1 MKRLARER
9 YSCLFGE
16 TQVKLLCILFV
27 IGHGLIHLMG
37 PAKAFGWAELPQ
49 LKQPISKTMAI
60 VWTLAA
66 AAMLATAGSI
76 LIWPQGW
83 WVVGALA
90 VVFSQAA
97 IVSAWSD
104 AKYGTIANA
113 ALLVGVVWGY
123 LANRIA
129 VG

>member
-1 MKRLARER
+1 M
-9 YSCLFGE
+9 
-16 TQVKLLCILFV
+16 KLLCILFV